1 MTVESQTKS
10 ELYKCKY
17 CEREF
22 RKESTLAV
30 HLCEQ
35 KRRFQEEKEVGVQ
48 IGLQS
53 YLKFYTMTQGSAKLK
68 TYSDFATSPYY
79 KAFVKFGRHCVAINA
94 INVPK
99 FVEWVIKQ
107 NKKLDH
113 WCKEAVYDEYLHE
126 YIRREALTDA
136 LERGIEYTIKWSEK
150 TGHPA
155 QDFLRYGNDNTVAF
169 AISTGRISPWLV
181 FNCESGQAYLADMNP
196 DQTKIVWP
204 WIDPDFWQKKFRD
217 YPADQA
223 YCEEILKQ
231 AGW

>member
-1 MTVESQTKS
+1 MIAET
-10 ELYKCKY
+10 YKCKY

-35 KRRFQEEKEVGVQ
+35 KRRWQEEKEVGVQ

-113 WCKEAVYDEYLHE
+113 WCKESVYDEYLQQ
-126 YIRREALTDA
+126 YIKREALQDA
-136 LERGIEYTIKWSEK
+136 LERGIGYTIKWSEK
-150 TGHPA
+150 TGRPA

-181 FNCESGQAYLADMNP
+181 FNCESGQRYLEEMNADH
-196 DQTKIVWP
+196 TIFV
-204 WIDPDFWQKKFRD
+204 
-217 YPADQA
+217 
-223 YCEEILKQ
+223 
-231 AGW
+231 

>member
-10 ELYKCKY
+10 ETHVCKY

-35 KRRFQEEKEVGVQ
+35 KKRSQEEKEVGVQ

-53 YLKFYTMTQGSAKLK
+53 YLTFYTMTQGSAKLK
-68 TYSDFATSPYY
+68 TFAEFSTSPYY
-79 KAFVKFGRHCVAINA
+79 KAFVKFGRHCVGINA

-99 FVEWVIKQ
+99 FVEYIVKQ

-113 WCKEAVYDEYLHE
+113 WCKESVYDEYLQQ

-136 LERGIEYTIKWSEK
+136 LQRGIEYGIKWSEK
-150 TGHPA
+150 TGK
-155 QDFLRYGNDNTVAF
+155 
-169 AISTGRISPWLV
+169 IGRAHV
-181 FNCESGQAYLADMNP
+181 
-196 DQTKIVWP
+196 
-204 WIDPDFWQKKFRD
+204 
-217 YPADQA
+217 
-223 YCEEILKQ
+223 
-231 AGW
+231 

>member
-1 MTVESQTKS
+1 
-10 ELYKCKY
+10 
-17 CEREF
+17 
-22 RKESTLAV
+22 
-30 HLCEQ
+30 
-35 KRRFQEEKEVGVQ
+35 
-48 IGLQS
+48 
-53 YLKFYTMTQGSAKLK
+53 MTQGSAKLK
-68 TYSDFATSPYY
+68 TYADFATSPYY

-94 INVPK
+94 INVAK

-126 YIRREALTDA
+126 YTRREALTDA
-136 LERGIEYTIKWSEK
+136 LERGIEYTMKWSER

-155 QDFLRYGNDNTVAF
+155 HDFLRYGNDNAVAF

>member
-1 MTVESQTKS
+1 
-10 ELYKCKY
+10 
-17 CEREF
+17 
-22 RKESTLAV
+22 
-30 HLCEQ
+30 
-35 KRRFQEEKEVGVQ
+35 
-48 IGLQS
+48 
-53 YLKFYTMTQGSAKLK
+53 MTQGSAKLK
-68 TYSDFATSPYY
+68 TYADFATSPYY
-79 KAFVKFGRHCVAINA
+79 KAFVKFGRHCVGINA

-99 FVEWVIKQ
+99 FVEWVIKE

-113 WCKEAVYDEYLHE
+113 WCKEAVYDEYLRQ
-126 YIRREALTDA
+126 YIQREALTDA
-136 LERGIEYTIKWSEK
+136 LQRGIEYSIKWSEK

-155 QDFLRYGNDNTVAF
+155 QDFLRYGNDNSVAF

-181 FNCESGQAYLADMNP
+181 FNCESGQAYLADMNA

-204 WIDPDFWQKKFRD
+204 WIDPDFWTKKFKD

>member
-1 MTVESQTKS
+1 MIAET
-10 ELYKCKY
+10 YKCKY

-35 KRRFQEEKEVGVQ
+35 KRRYQEEKEVGVQ

-68 TYSDFATSPYY
+68 TYADFATSPYY

-113 WCKEAVYDEYLHE
+113 WCKEAVYDEYL
-126 YIRREALTDA
+126 
-136 LERGIEYTIKWSEK
+136 
-150 TGHPA
+150 
-155 QDFLRYGNDNTVAF
+155 TV
-169 AISTGRISPWLV
+169 
-181 FNCESGQAYLADMNP
+181 Y
-196 DQTKIVWP
+196 
-204 WIDPDFWQKKFRD
+204 
-217 YPADQA
+217 
-223 YCEEILKQ
+223 
-231 AGW
+231 